1 MTTTIYQPQTISEIV
16 FGNEESRL
24 VIEDIVNGVLPFP
37 FGGKTGILLYGTF
50 GTGKTTLAR
59 MLPEAIEQGQTG
71 NALSFEADFF
81 GCQQGHSG
89 TVIADTLKK
98 QDKVLSFNSSGKH
111 YYIFDEVDNLSKTAQ
126 AGLKTTLNSDR
137 GTFILTTNN
146 ISQLDK
152 GVKDRCVLVEMNAA
166 ADSEFLPLARRIAA
180 DKNVVLND
188 AELLTAI
195 AGNNGSFR
203 NVIYRVLLL
212 VLRTVSKKK
221 AVEALTSS
229 VIQQA
234 ATPSFQ
240 QTSNSGE

>member
-1 MTTTIYQPQTISEIV
+1 MTNTIYQPQTISEIV
-16 FGNEESRL
+16 FGNDESRL

-98 QDKVLSFNSSGKH
+98 QDKVLSFNASGKH

-166 ADSEFLPLARRIAA
+166 TDAEFLPLARRIAR
-180 DKNVVLND
+180 DKNAVLSD

-203 NVIYRVLLL
+203 NVIYQVFLLA
-212 VLRTVSKKK
+212 LRAVSKKK
-221 AVEALTSS
+221 AAAALTSS

-234 ATPSFQ
+234 AKPSFQ
-240 QTSNSGE
+240 QPSNLGE